1 MTYKIYTLGCK
12 VNEYESEVMEDILEN
27 NGYVKSDNPDVC
39 IINTCTVTNQSD
51 VKSRKLIRSVRRKNP
66 KALIIATGCMIQ
78 NKKDGLGDLDIDI
91 ALGNKDKSKIM
102 EYINNYHGEKI
113 CKVYDIE
120 DMDFEDMEL
129 NNFDLTR
136 AYIKVQ
142 DGCDNYCA
150 YCIIPYVRGHVRCKK
165 LDVILH
171 EAKNLIKNGHKEI
184 VLTGIHT
191 GNYHDGNKDFADLLE
206 AMCKLDGLERL
217 RISSVEVTELD
228 NKVLDVIKNNK
239 ILTNHM
245 HIPLQSGSDTILKS
259 MNRKYDVKYFKD
271 KIKKIREIRPKM
283 SITTDV
289 IVGFPGETDELF
301 AETVKTIKEI
311 GFTKIHVFPYSK
323 REGTVAATMSNQV
336 DGNIKKERVRKLLE
350 LSKELEQ
357 KYMSN
362 YINKNVSFIPETIK
376 DGYLLGHTDNYLLIK
391 SVGDK
396 HLLGKTV
403 KVKVICE
410 NYPYLIGEVLEKV
423 NIWQL
428 YKINDKLMLSRRDKN
443 ERKW

>member
-1 MTYKIYTLGCK
+1 
-12 VNEYESEVMEDILEN
+12 
-27 NGYVKSDNPDVC
+27 
-39 IINTCTVTNQSD
+39 
-51 VKSRKLIRSVRRKNP
+51 
-66 KALIIATGCMIQ
+66 
-78 NKKDGLGDLDIDI
+78 
-91 ALGNKDKSKIM
+91 
-102 EYINNYHGEKI
+102 
-113 CKVYDIE
+113 
-120 DMDFEDMEL
+120 
-129 NNFDLTR
+129 
-136 AYIKVQ
+136 
-142 DGCDNYCA
+142 
-150 YCIIPYVRGHVRCKK
+150 
-165 LDVILH
+165 
-171 EAKNLIKNGHKEI
+171 
-184 VLTGIHT
+184 
-191 GNYHDGNKDFADLLE
+191 
-206 AMCKLDGLERL
+206 MCKLDGLERL

-271 KIKKIREIRPKM
+271 KIKKIREIRPEM

-391 SVGDK
+391 SVGD
-396 HLLGKTV
+396 
-403 KVKVICE
+403 
-410 NYPYLIGEVLEKV
+410 
-423 NIWQL
+423 
-428 YKINDKLMLSRRDKN
+428 
-443 ERKW
+443 